1 MLIVSRNSWHYKFIR
16 AFNPFTDIFLNGNVY
31 NFCSYARYFIGTLIV
46 FLSLIVI
53 SVFLIWGLAE
63 PILYALF
70 GVYTELG
77 SALSFVSYPLLVIL
91 FMICSMEN
99 AFVDHNGAWYR
110 KPISYYFKRHST
122 QNQKPKQSLIKE
134 YFISKKEKYCPTV
147 KFID

>member
-1 MLIVSRNSWHYKFIR
+1 M
-16 AFNPFTDIFLNGNVY
+16 
-31 NFCSYARYFIGTLIV
+31 
-46 FLSLIVI
+46 
-53 SVFLIWGLAE
+53 AE

-70 GVYTELG
+70 GIYTELG
-77 SALSFVSYPLLVIL
+77 AALSFVSYPALIIL
-91 FMICSMEN
+91 FMICSIEN
-99 AFVDHNGAWYR
+99 VFVDHNGAWYR